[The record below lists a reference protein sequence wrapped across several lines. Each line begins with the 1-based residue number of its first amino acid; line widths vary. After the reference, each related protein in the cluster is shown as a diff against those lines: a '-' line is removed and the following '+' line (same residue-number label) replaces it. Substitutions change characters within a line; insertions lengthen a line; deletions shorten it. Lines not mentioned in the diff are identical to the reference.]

1 MSNDENT
8 LIRGSSPL
16 ARTNLIID
24 NRINDSMKISWGGL
38 ALGVTVAG

>member
-16 ARTNLIID
+16 ARTPFVLI
-24 NRINDSMKISWGGL
+24 NGINAIVIFKSFLKL
-38 ALGVTVAG
+38 FA